1 VGNEAKTSGGAY
13 YALSLSSF
21 DSDIETF
28 IDNKAPEGD
37 AFGLSNIN
45 DYMNIING
53 TFQSSIPAQFINA
66 KYASLNL
73 IESTFEQTDGLNLI
87 TSPDLRDGSAI
98 WIDSTVRI
106 NATGNTFQNMINL
119 NGAVTIADNEAAIT
133 IEALYETQVLNGDRL
148 VSFSNNEFINCNSL
162 GTNGGGGIYYGCSI
176 DGCQLYFDNDHFENC
191 SSATVGGAIAWVYDE
206 PVDIN
211 TTTFTNNNAF
221 EYGDDISAVPQK
233 LSTVS
238 KAFYDANIATTRRV
252 LFEDTDPYPTD
263 TISDQ
268 KSGGTIPT
276 LYIGIFDIYD
286 NLVKSNNGALLRPSI
301 HNAKS
306 VTAGSNTYE
315 PYITETSSITSVN
328 GLFKIEGLSITGY
341 PSSTQTIKI
350 TTSVIDDTLPP
361 NANYLTE
368 NGLSDSGLI
377 MTVKLRSCN
386 VGEAFLDSG
395 ECSQCEAGIGYLLEA
410 PTEETSCTPCPVTYA
425 SCIGGSNVVPKKG
438 YWRASNETD
447 VFYECNNYDACQGY
461 IDTSSSLLG
470 DCLYGY
476 EGILCGKCI
485 VGYSHTASYECGKC
499 PDDVLN
505 TIRIIG
511 FFVLVFVI
519 VIILVVFT
527 IRGANNKRNTL
538 GVYNR
543 VLVNHIQM
551 LVIIY
556 SFDLQWPTEFIDI
569 LSNSET
575 VAQAPQQFMSFDCFI
590 DNRGKDN
597 PDGNSLKLYYW
608 RVIIASII
616 PFLIVASNY
625 IVWNIIFLFYR
636 NKDIS
641 ITSVSRQDYLKNL
654 NNEKYRRIHA
664 SILIIL
670 IFFHPSL
677 IDILFEMFN

>member
-1 VGNEAKTSGGAY
+1 MGNEAKSSGGAY

-21 DSDIETF
+21 DSDLETF

-53 TFQSSIPAQFINA
+53 TFQSTFPAQFINA

-73 IESTFEQTDGLNLI
+73 IESTFEQTDGLDLI
-87 TSPDLRDGSAI
+87 TSDDLRDGSAI

-119 NGAVTIADNEAAIT
+119 NGAVTIAENEAAIT
-133 IEALYETQVLNGDRL
+133 IKALYETQTLNGDKL
-148 VSFSNNEFINCNSL
+148 VSLSNNNFINCSSL
-162 GTNGGGGIYYGCSI
+162 GTNGGGGVYYGCSI

-206 PVDIN
+206 PIDIN
-211 TTTFTNNNAF
+211 TTTFTNNTAV

-238 KAFYDANIATTRRV
+238 KEFYDANIATTRRV
-252 LFEDTDPYPTD
+252 LFTNNDPYPTN

-268 KSGGTIPT
+268 KSGGTLPT

-286 NLVKSNNGALLRPSI
+286 NLVKSDNGSLLRPSI
-301 HNAKS
+301 YNANS
-306 VTAGSNTYE
+306 VTSGSSTYE

-341 PSSTQTIKI
+341 PSSTQSIKL
-350 TTSVIDDTLPP
+350 TTSIIDDTLPP
-361 NANYLTE
+361 NANYLSE

-377 MTVKLRSCN
+377 MTVNIRSCK

-395 ECSQCEAGIGYLLEA
+395 ECSECESGVGYLLKA
-410 PTEETSCTPCPVTYA
+410 PIVETSCTPCPVTYA
-425 SCIGGSNVVPKKG
+425 SCIGGSNIVPKKG

-461 IDTSSSLLG
+461 VDASSSLLG
-470 DCLYGY
+470 DCLFGH
-476 EGILCGKCI
+476 EGILCGQCI
-485 VGYSHTASYECGKC
+485 IGYSHTAAYECGKC

-511 FFVLVFVI
+511 FFVLVFFI

-556 SFDLQWPTEFIDI
+556 SFDLQWPQNFINI

-590 DNRGKDN
+590 DQRNSDD

-608 RVIIASII
+608 RVVIASII
-616 PFLIVASNY
+616 PFLIVGSNY
-625 IVWNIIFLFYR
+625 IVWNIIFLFYK

-641 ITSVSRQDYLKNL
+641 ITTATRQEYLKNL